1 MLRGQRC
8 LLQCSMELQNRS
20 GSSHAWS
27 EAKARGKQEK
37 KKGEKGDKDK
47 EGSLC
52 GQPQEEVESG
62 RERNKVREEKC
73 SERRLCRSEGLD
85 SRADCQ
91 CGGKASR

>member
-1 MLRGQRC
+1 MPG
-8 LLQCSMELQNRS
+8 
-20 GSSHAWS
+20 
-27 EAKARGKQEK
+27 AKQKLEGNKKK

-62 RERNKVREEKC
+62 RERNKVREENC